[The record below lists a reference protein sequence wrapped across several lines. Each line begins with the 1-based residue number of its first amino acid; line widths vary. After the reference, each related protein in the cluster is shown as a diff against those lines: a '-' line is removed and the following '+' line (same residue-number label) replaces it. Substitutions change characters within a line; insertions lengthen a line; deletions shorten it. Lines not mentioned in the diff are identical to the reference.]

1 MVKIERFMNYVAG
14 TVILLGMMF
23 LVTFDVIGRFLFNRP
38 LHGATEITE
47 FMMVGLLYF
56 TLAHTQALKAHINVE
71 IFTLHYSPRTRL
83 VADLITYFLG
93 LFLFAFIT
101 WQGFKSA
108 LDAWRIQ
115 EVTFGLLELPL
126 FPAKVLVPIGSL
138 ILSLRFILD
147 IADGWR
153 KLARKEIS

>member
-1 MVKIERFMNYVAG
+1 
-14 TVILLGMMF
+14 MMF

-38 LHGATEITE
+38 IHGVTEITE

-71 IFTLHYSPRTRL
+71 IFTLHYLPRTRL
-83 VADLITYFLG
+83 VAELITYFLG
-93 LFLFAFIT
+93 LFTFAFIT

-138 ILSLRFILD
+138 ILCLRFILD
-147 IADGWR
+147 IAEGWN